1 MELEE
6 DGGYCTLSPSAEV
19 MLQGGEGGRG
29 TLSKVKSLGRE
40 GLHGTELVK
49 LFFFFRFIPETRC
62 RKLLFILIDASDYE
76 LVLMS

>member
-49 LFFFFRFIPETRC
+49 LFFF
-62 RKLLFILIDASDYE
+62 
-76 LVLMS
+76 

>member
-6 DGGYCTLSPSAEV
+6 DGGYCTLSPTAEV

-29 TLSKVKSLGRE
+29 TLSKVLVGRDCIDQNWSNY
-40 GLHGTELVK
+40 
-49 LFFFFRFIPETRC
+49 FFFRFIPETRC

>member
-6 DGGYCTLSPSAEV
+6 DGGYCTLSPTAEV

-40 GLHGTELVK
+40 GLHGSELVK
-49 LFFFFRFIPETRC
+49 LFF
-62 RKLLFILIDASDYE
+62 LLDLSLKQDAENCY
-76 LVLMS
+76 LF